1 MVAEAAAGVTEA
13 QYYEVTLAEGGM
25 SIAISSAWDVPDE
38 TMALY
43 EERLAGIEEG
53 TFEVPFVEL
62 GE

>member
-1 MVAEAAAGVTEA
+1 
-13 QYYEVTLAEGGM
+13 M